1 VETAKLALIAGSRKV
16 LQKEKEKKSDLDGKC
31 LLLFFFFVIL
41 PCSLIFLPFFI
52 YWFYGFEM

>member
-31 LLLFFFFVIL
+31 LLLLLLFFCDTSVLFNF
-41 PCSLIFLPFFI
+41 SSIFYLLVL
-52 YWFYGFEM
+52 WF